1 LVAGYNARRPV
12 IRFFRK
18 IVPKMLARS
27 VDFRCRHAIT
37 ARPRRLVTMR
47 NPGCDNER
55 SSFVR
60 LSGQVAAIVFSFAL
74 AGVPLTA
81 IAQGGDRSGKQ
92 VFDEVCAACHGTGA
106 KGAPRVGNQDAW
118 APLAARGLTSLTESA
133 LNGIRNM
140 PPHGGSPGLS
150 DLEIERAI
158 TYMVNRSGGHW
169 VEPVGGVTPALE
181 RKGKQVVEAQ
191 CSKCHETGVF
201 GAPKIGDRQAWVLR
215 LRKGLDYLVRSAI
228 NGHGPMP
235 PRGGMADLTD
245 LELRAAILYMFNPA
259 GIATE
264 TARAAPVAP
273 RDPNR
278 KIADGTEVYLG
289 IVSAET
295 MRARYGKDDPE
306 RMIHGGIP
314 NSKGYYH
321 LNISLFDAKTRR
333 TIDNAEVEVSVTEPV
348 SGGETKKLE
357 LVSLKGIKSYGNYF
371 RMTGKNPY
379 RIVVRVR
386 RPGVAREIRTE
397 FEFKPY

>member
-1 LVAGYNARRPV
+1 
-12 IRFFRK
+12 
-18 IVPKMLARS
+18 
-27 VDFRCRHAIT
+27 
-37 ARPRRLVTMR
+37 MR
-47 NPGCDNER
+47 NPGCDNKR

-60 LSGQVAAIVFSFAL
+60 ISGQVAVIVFSFVV

-81 IAQGGDRSGKQ
+81 IAQGGDRSGRQ
-92 VFDEVCAACHGTGA
+92 VYDEVCSACHATGA
-106 KGAPRVGNQDAW
+106 KGAPRVGNPDAW

-133 LNGIRNM
+133 LKGIRNM
-140 PPHGGSPGLS
+140 PSHGGNPGLS

-201 GAPKIGDRQAWVLR
+201 GAPKIGDRKAWALR
-215 LRKGLDYLVRSAI
+215 LSKGLDYLVRSAI

-245 LELRAAILYMFNPA
+245 VELRAAILYMFNPA

-264 TARAAPVAP
+264 SAGAAPVPAP
-273 RDPNR
+273 VRDRNH
-278 KIADGTEVYLG
+278 KIVDGTEIYLG

-295 MRARYGKDDPE
+295 MRERYGKDDPE
-306 RMIHGGIP
+306 RSIHGGIP
-314 NSKGYYH
+314 SGTGYYH
-321 LNISLFDAKTRR
+321 INISLFDAQTRR
-333 TIDNAEVEVSVTEPV
+333 AIDGADVEVSVSEPV
-348 SGGETKKLE
+348 SGGETRKLE
-357 LVSLKGIKSYGNYF
+357 PVTVRGIKSYGNYF
-371 RMTGKNPY
+371 RMTARYPY
-379 RIVVRVR
+379 RIVVRIH
-386 RPGVAREIRTE
+386 RPGVGREIRTE